1 VKALSIHQPWAW
13 AILNLGKNVENRSWH
28 PPHPM
33 LGEPFLIHA
42 SKARAVGECTEAIWW
57 MIDKGLLKYEGA
69 WPGLDSVERGGIVGS
84 AVLESVI
91 QPGGLSSS
99 RVYPSR
105 RAARRPHEHADSPW
119 YASGQYGLVL
129 AAVAPTPFVPC
140 KGALG
145 FFDVSPDVVKAAG
158 LAA

>member
-1 VKALSIHQPWAW
+1 
-13 AILNLGKNVENRSWH
+13 
-28 PPHPM
+28 M

-42 SKARAVGECTEAIWW
+42 SKARAVGECTDAIWW

-69 WPGLDSVERGGIVGS
+69 WPGLDNVERGGIVGS

-91 QPGGLSSS
+91 HPGGLSSS

-105 RAARRPHEHADSPW
+105 RAARRAHSEAQNPW
-119 YASGQYGLVL
+119 YIAGGYGFVL
-129 AAVAPTPFVPC
+129 TAVGSTPFVPC

-145 FFDVSPDVVKAAG
+145 FFDVSPEVAQAAG
-158 LAA
+158 VAA